1 MKNMKKISGFIFIA
15 LLIISITG
23 LSRKSYSQTL
33 QFCENVTESGN
44 PISSSTVFNIGSNGG
59 YFKFLV
65 NLPYRVGTRSVSYEI
80 YKVDADG
87 YESYDN
93 TIYQDVEPSW
103 AWFWKE
109 VTFYSAG
116 RYNVYVY
123 DADKNFLASETVQIQ
138 FK

>member
-1 MKNMKKISGFIFIA
+1 MKKLSVYFFIVIAIFLFTGIS
-15 LLIISITG
+15 
-23 LSRKSYSQTL
+23 RYSYSQSL
-33 QFCENVTESGN
+33 QFCEDVSESGY
-44 PISSSTVFNIGSNGG
+44 PVSPSSVFNISDKGG
-59 YFKFLV
+59 YLKFLV

-80 YKVDADG
+80 YRVDADG

-123 DADKNFLASETVQIQ
+123 DADKNFLASETVRIQ
-138 FK
+138 FY